1 MYRDT
6 RGENPR
12 AGVERLDAGI
22 EERSRFA
29 APMRSASE
37 PYPRFN
43 RRRRE
48 REPPRFV
55 LIEAVYG
62 SALLDSR
69 PMVRES
75 DWQSVEPSHFPRRR
89 SAEAMAAWRRS
100 ESISVPRLGRVAL
113 LLAAVLMAAFFG
125 PLFSL
130 EAGFF

>member
-1 MYRDT
+1 M
-6 RGENPR
+6 
-12 AGVERLDAGI
+12 
-22 EERSRFA
+22 
-29 APMRSASE
+29 
-37 PYPRFN
+37 
-43 RRRRE
+43 E

-75 DWQSVEPSHFPRRR
+75 DWQSVEPSHFPRRL

-100 ESISVPRLGRVAL
+100 ESIPVPRLDTVSAVWPL